1 MFRRIL
7 ANSLKQIKRSGW
19 VGWASVSVMT
29 LAFLVAIIFG
39 GLAYISNLYIQFI
52 ETKSNLLVF
61 FEEGMDREVVD
72 RLRDTWKSNPKIK
85 DIEYTTEAQAYEQYA
100 DYTAKV
106 LPETYEILKTK
117 EEKILPSSLDI
128 QIWSL
133 SDLESVKNSIQS
145 SIDEELGL
153 LKIIKTEES
162 DTEVVEE
169 TPTEEGDNA
178 TEVTTEDV
186 TLEDDLSL
194 EEFTYKYQTDPNRPP
209 IELRVD
215 DKNLDQLREVLTSVR
230 IAGIFIITLLF
241 IVIFFFTF
249 MTVEFRLY
257 NQMEEIG
264 VMQLVGG
271 SLTFIRAPYILEG
284 GFYGLIGSFISS
296 IFIAS
301 VIFVVFVADSNSVL
315 STFIYENFSN
325 LPWPYVSTLGWVG
338 LILLST
344 VTGFLIGSI
353 SSFLSIKRYI
363 R

>member
-1 MFRRIL
+1 MLKRIFS
-7 ANSLKQIKRSGW
+7 NSIKQIKRSGW

-61 FEEGMDREVVD
+61 FEEGMDRNVVD
-72 RLRDTWKSNPKIK
+72 KLRDNWRLNPKIK
-85 DIEYTTEAQAYEQYA
+85 GIAYTTEEQAYEQYA
-100 DYTAKV
+100 DYTSKV

-133 SDLESVKNSIQS
+133 SDLESVKNFIQTD
-145 SIDEELGL
+145 IDSELEL
-153 LKIIKTEES
+153 LKIIKSEE
-162 DTEVVEE
+162 TAEEVVLVEE
-169 TPTEEGDNA
+169 TTEETNA
-178 TEVTTEDV
+178 DSESSDV
-186 TLEDDLSL
+186 VDETDEL

-284 GFYGLIGSFISS
+284 GFYGLIGGFISS
-296 IFIAS
+296 VFITTI
-301 VIFVVFVADSNSVL
+301 IFVVFVLDSDSVL
-315 STFIYENFSN
+315 SKFIYENFSN
-325 LPWPYVSTLGWVG
+325 LPWPYISTLGWLA
-338 LILLST
+338 LIVIISVL
-344 VTGFLIGSI
+344 GFLIGSI

>member
-1 MFRRIL
+1 MLKRIVS
-7 ANSLKQIKRSGW
+7 NSLKQVRRSGW

-61 FEEGMDREVVD
+61 FEEGLDRNVVD
-72 RLRDTWKSNPKIK
+72 RLRDKWRENPQIK
-85 DIEYTTEAQAYEQYA
+85 GISYTTEEQAYELYA

-133 SDLESVKNSIQS
+133 SDLESVKNQLQS
-145 SIDEELGL
+145 DIDAELGT
-153 LKIIKTEES
+153 LKIIKTTES
-162 DTEVVEE
+162 
-169 TPTEEGDNA
+169 TPLSYPDEST
-178 TEVTTEDV
+178 
-186 TLEDDLSL
+186 SL

-230 IAGIFIITLLF
+230 IAGVFVISLLF

-271 SLTFIRAPYILEG
+271 SLLFIRAPYILEG
-284 GFYGLIGSFISS
+284 GLYGFIGGLVSS
-296 IFIAS
+296 IFIVS
-301 VIFVVFVADSNSVL
+301 IIFAVFVLDSNSVL
-315 STFIYENFSN
+315 AKFIYENFSN
-325 LPWPYVSTLGWVG
+325 LPWPYVSTLGWIGLVALTAVVG
-338 LILLST
+338 
-344 VTGFLIGSI
+344 FFIGSI